1 MIVCCI
7 INYPSTIDQPIDLRL
22 QDWWS
27 VLPCQATLAVGLGP
41 QIVLVIYKSEKCVV
55 SMS

>member
-7 INYPSTIDQPIDLRL
+7 NNYPSPIDQPIDLRL

-41 QIVLVIYKSEKCVV
+41 QIVLVIYKSEKCVI